1 MDLNKRLESLRQT
14 VQKTTIRRDTE
25 DQVKNE
31 KLRQKKATDWANLQA
46 KHPDAADFITEIS
59 KEFGKPAMVVV
70 ADETGLILDSR
81 KYDSVRATNQR
92 RK

>member
-14 VQKTTIRRDTE
+14 VQKTTNRRDAE
-25 DQVKNE
+25 NQV
-31 KLRQKKATDWANLQA
+31 RQQELQSQKAQDWSNLQA
-46 KHPDAADFITEIS
+46 KHPDAADFITQIS

-81 KYDSVRATNQR
+81 KYDPFRNANKR
-92 RK
+92 R